1 MTTSPCPEV
10 LLIEDNRL
18 DAELALKGFQ
28 RDGAARQVQVLA
40 DGAQALD
47 FLHRTGPFAGRP
59 PGEPKL
65 IVLDIKLPLVDG
77 TYLLQQIVSDKV
89 ARFIPLVVLSSSG
102 DPKDIFTAYK
112 LGANSYIVKPLN
124 ADRYI
129 EAIRQIAVYWLSFNH
144 AVST

>member
-1 MTTSPCPEV
+1 M
-10 LLIEDNRL
+10 IR
-18 DAELALKGFQ
+18 
-28 RDGAARQVQVLA
+28 
-40 DGAQALD
+40 
-47 FLHRTGPFAGRP
+47 RP
-59 PGEPKL
+59 PRSTLFPYTTL
-65 IVLDIKLPLVDG
+65 FRSIKLPLVDG